1 LPCLLLLLPVMLDT
15 THSLGGD
22 VAVNSG
28 STAQVI
34 ERDLKAG
41 AAMFN
46 VVDNMLLPP
55 DELTSVS
62 ALCSVQCGHFS
73 GVI

>member
-1 LPCLLLLLPVMLDT
+1 
-15 THSLGGD
+15 
-22 VAVNSG
+22 VNSG

-55 DELTSVS
+55 DELSSVS
-62 ALCSVQCGHFS
+62 GPSFPFKL
-73 GVI
+73 

>member
-1 LPCLLLLLPVMLDT
+1 LCAPC
-15 THSLGGD
+15 SLGGD

-41 AAMFN
+41 AATFN

-55 DELTSVS
+55 DELSSVS
-62 ALCSVQCGHFS
+62 LGWTLSLSLSLRFICTP
-73 GVI
+73 I

>member
-1 LPCLLLLLPVMLDT
+1 LKDNYGLAIAAAAAAAIVCC
-15 THSLGGD
+15 SLGGD

-55 DELTSVS
+55 DELSSVS
-62 ALCSVQCGHFS
+62 GPSFPFKL
-73 GVI
+73 